1 MNKMLQIFYII
12 LCCFYIVGCSGLNE
26 LKTAVG
32 GTNLSKIDN
41 IQDSEDTSVKTPLP
55 TPIAE
60 QHNRNS
66 LWQPGARSFFK
77 DQRACRP
84 GDILTVMVSINDSA
98 NMNNATKKE
107 RSSQNKSALSKLAGS
122 ETGLHKYFPGIT
134 PSSVFDTN
142 STPSHSGKGTINRAE
157 QINLE
162 VAAMV
167 VQLLPNGNL
176 VIKGEQ
182 EILVNSELR
191 KLHVSGII
199 SKADIEPGNIVNSRR
214 ISQAR
219 IYYGGEG
226 EINDV
231 QQDKWGNK
239 LIEAIMP
246 F

>member
-1 MNKMLQIFYII
+1 ML
-12 LCCFYIVGCSGLNE
+12 VGCSGINE
-26 LKTAVG
+26 LKTAVA
-32 GTNLSKIDN
+32 GTNLSGIDN
-41 IQDSEDTSVKTPLP
+41 IKDPEAAPIKTPLP
-55 TPIAE
+55 DAVVE
-60 QHNRNS
+60 QPNRNS
-66 LWQPGARSFFK
+66 LWQTGARSFFK

-84 GDILTVMVSINDSA
+84 GDILTVTVNVNDSA
-98 NMNNATKKE
+98 NMNNSTKKE
-107 RSSQNKSALSKLAGS
+107 RTSQNKSALSKLAGV

-134 PSSVFDTN
+134 PSSVFDTS
-142 STPSHSGKGTINRAE
+142 STPSHSGKGAINRAE

-191 KLHVSGII
+191 RLHVSGII
-199 SKADIEPGNIVNSRR
+199 SKADIDPGNIVNSRR

-231 QQDKWGNK
+231 QQNKWGNK
-239 LIEAIMP
+239 IIEAIMP

>member
-1 MNKMLQIFYII
+1 MLRMIS
-12 LCCFYIVGCSGLNE
+12 LLLVLGVSGCSGINE
-26 LKTAVG
+26 LKNAVV
-32 GTNLSKIDN
+32 GTNLSDIDN
-41 IQDSEDTSVKTPLP
+41 IQDPEEKPVTTPLP
-55 TPIAE
+55 PIIVE
-60 QHNRNS
+60 QPNRNS

-77 DQRACRP
+77 DQRASRP
-84 GDILTVMVSINDSA
+84 GDILTVTVNINDSA

-107 RSSQNKSALSKLAGS
+107 RASQNKSLISKLAGA
-122 ETGLHKYFPGIT
+122 ETGLYKYFPGIA
-134 PSSVFDTN
+134 PPNVFDTN
-142 STPSHSGKGTINRAE
+142 STPSHAGKGSINRTE

-182 EILVNSELR
+182 EIMVNSELR

-199 SKADIEPGNIVNSRR
+199 SRADIEPGNIVNSRR

-239 LIEAIMP
+239 LIESIMP

>member
-1 MNKMLQIFYII
+1 MRHLLSVTLIASA
-12 LCCFYIVGCSGLNE
+12 LAGCSGLNE
-26 LKTAVG
+26 LKTAIA
-32 GTNLSKIDN
+32 GTNLSGIGDIKDP
-41 IQDSEDTSVKTPLP
+41 DEVPVKTPLP
-55 TPIAE
+55 ETIVE
-60 QHNRNS
+60 QSNRNS

-77 DQRACRP
+77 DQRASRP
-84 GDILTVMVSINDSA
+84 GDILTVMVNINDSA

-107 RSSQNKSALSKLAGS
+107 RESINKNALSKLAGS
-122 ETGLHKYFPGIT
+122 ETGLHKYLPGIT
-134 PSSVFDTN
+134 PASVFDTS
-142 STPSHSGKGTINRAE
+142 STPSHSGKGSINRAE

-191 KLHVSGII
+191 KLHVSGIV
-199 SKADIEPGNIVNSRR
+199 SKADIDPGNVVNSRR

-239 LIEAIMP
+239 LIEAITP

>member
-1 MNKMLQIFYII
+1 MRVTLGIMMVSSMLA
-12 LCCFYIVGCSGLNE
+12 GCSGIGE
-26 LKTAVG
+26 LKTAVV
-32 GTNLSKIDN
+32 GTNLSGIDN
-41 IQDSEDTSVKTPLP
+41 IKDPEEAPIKTPLP
-55 TPIAE
+55 DTIVE
-60 QHNRNS
+60 QPNRNS
-66 LWQPGARSFFK
+66 LWQPGGRSFFK
-77 DQRACRP
+77 DQRASRP
-84 GDILTVMVSINDSA
+84 GDILTVTVHINDSA
-98 NMNNATKKE
+98 TMNNATKKE
-107 RSSQNKSALSKLAGS
+107 RASLNKGALSKLAGA
-122 ETGLHKYFPGIT
+122 ETGLSKYFPGIT
-134 PSSVFDTN
+134 PSSVFDTS
-142 STPSHSGKGTINRAE
+142 STPSHSGKGTINRPE

-167 VQLLPNGNL
+167 VQLLPNGNF

-191 KLHVSGII
+191 RLHVSGII
-199 SKADIEPGNIVNSRR
+199 SKADIDPGNIVNSRR

-239 LIEAIMP
+239 IIEAIMP

>member
-1 MNKMLQIFYII
+1 MRNI
-12 LCCFYIVGCSGLNE
+12 LTLTIVASLLAGCSGVNE
-26 LKTAVG
+26 LKTAVA
-32 GTNLSKIDN
+32 GTNLSEIGN
-41 IQDSEDTSVKTPLP
+41 IKDPDEAPVKTPLP
-55 TPIAE
+55 DAVVE
-60 QHNRNS
+60 QPNRNS

-77 DQRACRP
+77 DQRASRP
-84 GDILTVMVSINDSA
+84 GDILTVTVNINDSA

-107 RSSQNKSALSKLAGS
+107 RASQNKNALAKLAGA

-134 PSSVFDTN
+134 PSSVFDTS

-191 KLHVSGII
+191 RLHVSGVI
-199 SKADIEPGNIVNSRR
+199 SKADIDPGNIVNSRR

-239 LIEAIMP
+239 IIEAITP